1 MQHYPILFH
10 PHPHLRL
17 AAHAVTRF
25 DKSLEDICERMF
37 ATMYEARGIG
47 LAATQV
53 DIQAQIVVI
62 DVPTYRVDAQGQ
74 ETDEVASSH
83 KRILINPKILETSSQ
98 TSVYQEGCLS
108 LPGQYADVERP
119 AHIRYAYQ
127 NLEGTRCEEEAEGL
141 LAVCIQHEIDHL
153 NGVLFIDHLSRLK
166 RERLERKLA
175 KSLRNP

>member
-1 MQHYPILFH
+1 MEKYPILIH

-17 AAHAVTRF
+17 TAKPVTDFSPR
-25 DKSLEDICERMF
+25 LAEIAGRMF

-53 DIQAQIVVI
+53 DIHERIVVL
-62 DVPTYRVDAQGQ
+62 DVPTYQVDDNGV
-74 ETDEVASSH
+74 ETDEVASSV
-83 KRILINPKILETSSQ
+83 KQVLINPEILSASAEK
-98 TSVYQEGCLS
+98 SVYQEGCLS

-119 AHIRYAYQ
+119 ARIRYRYHTLDGNVVEDDAD
-127 NLEGTRCEEEAEGL
+127 GL

-166 RERLERKLA
+166 RERLEKKLA
-175 KSLRNP
+175 KSLKQA

>member
-17 AAHAVTRF
+17 IARPVDTF
-25 DKSLEDICERMF
+25 DERLHEISERMF

-53 DIQAQIVVI
+53 DIQERIVVMDI
-62 DVPTYRVDAQGQ
+62 PTCRVDENGE
-74 ETDEVASSH
+74 ETDEVASSQ
-83 KRILINPKILETSSQ
+83 KLVLINPEILASSEEK
-98 TSVYQEGCLS
+98 SVYQEGCLS

-119 AHIRYAYQ
+119 ARIRYAYQ
-127 NLEGTRCEEEAEGL
+127 NLQGERVEDEAQGL

-166 RERLERKLA
+166 RERIEQKLA
-175 KSLRNP
+175 KSLKNR

>member
-17 AAHAVTRF
+17 VAKPVGSF
-25 DKSLEDICERMF
+25 DERLREISERMF

-53 DIQAQIVVI
+53 DIQERIVVM
-62 DVPTYRVDAQGQ
+62 DVPSYKIDEQGH
-74 ETDEVASSH
+74 ETDEVLHSS
-83 KRILINPKILETSSQ
+83 KLVLVNPCIVESSAEKA
-98 TSVYQEGCLS
+98 VYQEGCLS

-119 AHIRYAYQ
+119 ARIRYTYQ
-127 NLEGTRCEEEAEGL
+127 NLQGETLEDEAQGL

-166 RERLERKLA
+166 RERIEKKLA
-175 KSLRNP
+175 KSLKNP